1 MKLKTEYLKFEQ
13 EQKRVS
19 RNDWMQ
25 LAVVA
30 LVVAGLWVL
39 ALIGGGK

>member
-1 MKLKTEYLKFEQ
+1 VVKLKTEYLKFEQ

-30 LVVAGLWVL
+30 AIVAGLWVL
-39 ALIGGGK
+39 ALIGG